1 MSTDRGMSMTI
12 TEFREFLING
22 GSVEYCLPEQ
32 RNELAKFIQDEMG
45 FPIGPGTYEYMVRH
59 PDGRD
64 YMVVELHDMGDM
76 VVCSFCVHSLGRTV
90 PFEQVSRLMSLA
102 NAPLDNRTDEEFLE
116 AFTAL
121 MN

>member
-1 MSTDRGMSMTI
+1 MMGAGLLALESRSYSMSTDRGMSMTI

-59 PDGRD
+59 PDGRVH
-64 YMVVELHDMGDM
+64 YHRRRKVP
-76 VVCSFCVHSLGRTV
+76 CV
-90 PFEQVSRLMSLA
+90 
-102 NAPLDNRTDEEFLE
+102 
-116 AFTAL
+116 
-121 MN
+121 

>member
-1 MSTDRGMSMTI
+1 MS
-12 TEFREFLING
+12 FLSFYI
-22 GSVEYCLPEQ
+22 
-32 RNELAKFIQDEMG
+32 KM
-45 FPIGPGTYEYMVRH
+45 
-59 PDGRD
+59 
-64 YMVVELHDMGDM
+64 ELHGPVEPRVQGGANTKAIRPIMGDM

-116 AFTAL
+116 AFAAL